1 MPKEFWDKNTTMFSD
16 NNRNSI
22 TIWTDDIE
30 CELDLRFNYA
40 GFVQQT
46 IDWAIKYNCLLVI
59 EKTGNVVSPNINN
72 LIYEIKA
79 YLESKPWPI

>member
-30 CELDLRFNYA
+30 CELDLK
-40 GFVQQT
+40 V
-46 IDWAIKYNCLLVI
+46 
-59 EKTGNVVSPNINN
+59 
-72 LIYEIKA
+72 
-79 YLESKPWPI
+79 